1 MNKEIMSDVLK
12 RLDRTMKMQNRNVVL
27 FLDNA
32 TSYQESIE
40 KNLPNIKLVFLPEKH
55 NVKVTTFGCRNNKSL
70 QVKIP

>member
-1 MNKEIMSDVLK
+1 
-12 RLDRTMKMQNRNVVL
+12 MKMQNRNVVL

-40 KNLPNIKLVFLPEKH
+40 KNLANIKLVFLPEKH